1 MTQVSNLALSDAL
14 FDRNSEHSR
23 LVYQKVAL
31 MVLKGKKQIS
41 DFAFTPANCINFAHK
56 SDDQPIFINI
66 EKLLNT
72 FQELEISSFNQAM
85 FDRLFKFCNSIAD
98 PNQKVHLLVS
108 LYEETKGTVH
118 QKEALNQLLV
128 LPKLSAQNEYFL
140 LEHAFKDVE
149 LSHKLYPIRYA
160 YLDPNLGYALIFKE
174 FGLLKND
181 AILQYLIAT
190 MQKNYCI
197 NEVIRYLRH
206 KAETGN
212 ASRFIDKLAIVA
224 FQRYGL
230 TDQADSLNMELLLD
244 LINSRLLK
252 NETNIEILKLTL
264 KNSNNR
270 KLILKLG
277 NLSLISNE
285 DQILAALSEFDNLR
299 NHPQDCAQFYLA
311 VMAKSLQSPSGIM
324 AINKFRQLLILD
336 SNKLLST
343 FAADGTLLR
352 FFKKVAVSNPS
363 AETSKLIN
371 SILELVTSSTAALNA
386 DLLRIIAENWEAYA
400 QTWIYNCKKAGQVTA
415 FFTVICQLYPQQHL
429 TSPFAALEGRLVD
442 LTVKV
447 YLKLYRNGANQI
459 ARLLYEQGYGQIV
472 GLPFEVRQAIAI
484 IEAEEKEFQNFLTSL
499 DI

>member
-14 FDRNSEHSR
+14 FDSNSEHRR

-41 DFAFTPANCINFAHK
+41 DFAFTPANCNNFAHK

-72 FQELEISSFNQAM
+72 FQELGFSSFDPQM
-85 FDRLFKFCNSIAD
+85 YGRLFVFCNSIPD

-108 LYEETKGTVH
+108 LYEGTKGTVH

-149 LSHKLYPIRYA
+149 LSHKLYPVRFA
-160 YLDPNLGYALIFKE
+160 YLDPNLGYALIIKRFE
-174 FGLLKND
+174 QCKND

-212 ASRFIDKLAIVA
+212 TSRFTDKLAIVA
-224 FQRYGL
+224 FQRYGI

-244 LINSRLLK
+244 LINSRLLM

-299 NHPQDCAQFYLA
+299 SQPQDCAQFYLT
-311 VMAKSLQSPSGIM
+311 VMDKSLQSVSGLT
-324 AINKFRQLLILD
+324 AINKFRQLLLLD
-336 SNKLLST
+336 SHKNLSD

-352 FFKKVAVSNPS
+352 FFKKVVAITPS
-363 AETSKLIN
+363 AEASKLIN
-371 SILELVTSSTAALNA
+371 SVLELVTGSMAALNA
-386 DLLRIIAENWEAYA
+386 DLLRVIAENWESYA
-400 QTWIYNCKKAGQVTA
+400 QTWISSCKRPGQALA

-429 TSPFAALEGRLVD
+429 TSPFAALESRLVD

-447 YLKLYRNGANQI
+447 YLKLYNNGANQI
-459 ARLLYEQGYGQIV
+459 ARLLFEQGYGQIA
-472 GLPFEVRQAIAI
+472 GLPFVVRQAIAS
-484 IEAEEKEFQNFLTSL
+484 IETEEKEFQNFLTL
-499 DI
+499 LEV